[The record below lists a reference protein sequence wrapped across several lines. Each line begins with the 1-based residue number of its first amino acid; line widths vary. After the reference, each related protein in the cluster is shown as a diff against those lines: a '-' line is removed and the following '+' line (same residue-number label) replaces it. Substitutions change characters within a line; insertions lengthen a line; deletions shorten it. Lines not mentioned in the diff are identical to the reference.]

1 MAIFRASSTAKSKT
15 FTQGTLQPVGDSV
28 KREGDGRRFIHLAW
42 WGTQDGHRQMFRR
55 IKLFFDQVQALD
67 TTTAVNEVA
76 IRGRD
81 SKGLPA
87 CARAG
92 VLPNLP
98 E

>member
-1 MAIFRASSTAKSKT
+1 
-15 FTQGTLQPVGDSV
+15 
-28 KREGDGRRFIHLAW
+28 
-42 WGTQDGHRQMFRR
+42 MFRR